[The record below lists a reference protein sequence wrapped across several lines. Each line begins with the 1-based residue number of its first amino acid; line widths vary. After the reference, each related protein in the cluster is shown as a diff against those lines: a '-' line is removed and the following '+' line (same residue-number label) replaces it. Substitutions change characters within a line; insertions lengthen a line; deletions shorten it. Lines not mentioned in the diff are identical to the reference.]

1 MNTPDTEWEK
11 ELRKEIQMFF
21 YNAEHPEVYSSYEV
35 AMFER
40 KVEGIVRIFQN
51 TLTSRDTYWKER
63 VRKEVEG
70 MRKTKTFPQHLNG
83 WDGKTTYFERLSDG
97 DIHFN
102 QALDTLLDNLN

>member
-1 MNTPDTEWEK
+1 MNTPDTEWSEQIID
-11 ELRKEIQMFF
+11 LGVQ
-21 YNAEHPEVYSSYEV
+21 V
-35 AMFER
+35 
-40 KVEGIVRIFQN
+40 N
-51 TLTSRDTYWKER
+51 TVQDGDANYREYTFNDAQLEAFTSSRDTYWKER

-102 QALDTLLDNLN
+102 QALDTLLDNLK